1 MLDPETHSKRSTKGT
16 LSNALQ
22 AALEACGGHDS
33 TVIGVRLRGGS
44 EIQSPLE
51 SPLGDNRSGIVM
63 HAVLSAESPKL
74 ATFFRGYRG
83 SMILLENDGEF
94 IFGKVQKR
102 VIDTSKE

>member
-1 MLDPETHSKRSTKGT
+1 
-16 LSNALQ
+16 
-22 AALEACGGHDS
+22 
-33 TVIGVRLRGGS
+33 
-44 EIQSPLE
+44 
-51 SPLGDNRSGIVM
+51 M

-83 SMILLENDGEF
+83 SMILLENDGDF